1 MSKPVL
7 TLYLCLMRNE
17 DLRLDAIA
25 RLAAP
30 VIISE
35 FLEEALIV
43 TDSILLSYMPSVYL
57 ASVGII
63 DAILLII
70 LAYGIALN
78 DSYQNYF
85 ARYRDKNIVEVIA
98 VFRKAW
104 LKFGISG
111 IVVSLFVILLSSFGA
126 RFLGDNDVI
135 ECVGQVIWFIL
146 PLALCSYI
154 SMSVSYTH
162 LRAHET

>member
-85 ARYRDKNIVEVIA
+85 ARYQKSMAKIRNIRNSCFSICNPA
-98 VFRKAW
+98 FIIWRK
-104 LKFGISG
+104 IS
-111 IVVSLFVILLSSFGA
+111 
-126 RFLGDNDVI
+126 R
-135 ECVGQVIWFIL
+135 GQ
-146 PLALCSYI
+146 
-154 SMSVSYTH
+154 
-162 LRAHET
+162 

>member
-126 RFLGDNDVI
+126 RFLGT
-135 ECVGQVIWFIL
+135 
-146 PLALCSYI
+146 
-154 SMSVSYTH
+154 MT
-162 LRAHET
+162 